1 MILQI
6 DELLT
11 VSEPFPFDT
20 EFLKYR
26 EIDVTGRLALANY
39 MTTVV

>member
-6 DELLT
+6 DALLA
-11 VSEPFPFDT
+11 VPEPFPFDT

-26 EIDVTGRLALANY
+26 EIDITGCLAFANY